1 MERDRISHDVLAD
14 DRSDPGAKR
23 TLALALDG
31 FTWEALAEQAARL
44 EVSLDEL
51 AAFSVLY
58 YLADLDSK
66 RIARLIPTH
75 LHKHV
80 TEEQA

>member
-1 MERDRISHDVLAD
+1 MDDRTLHDVLTG
-14 DRSDPGAKR
+14 DRTQQDARR
-23 TLALALDG
+23 TLALALDD

-66 RIARLIPTH
+66 RIARLIPAH
-75 LHKHV
+75 LHKHAA
-80 TEEQA
+80 EEQA